1 MVGRFAIR
9 RFRRVRP
16 FLLIL
21 IRLVHASTLCS
32 AIGLPMSEVVAVVTL
47 ALEELL
53 LGLLFPTSVSASS
66 ITRSSTTSIRVIPSG
81 IAVGVLLI
89 GVQGC
94 VVGVL
99 R

>member
-1 MVGRFAIR
+1 
-9 RFRRVRP
+9 
-16 FLLIL
+16 
-21 IRLVHASTLCS
+21 
-32 AIGLPMSEVVAVVTL
+32 MSEVVAVVTL
-47 ALEELL
+47 PFEELL

-94 VVGVL
+94 IVGVL